1 MQLNPGKPEVSNI
14 MLATIF
20 RIIVYLKRTGY
31 AWPTL
36 TYKGRPPFALC
47 FVKAKQNCETRN
59 MFAFERSRFLPIL
72 LGMKADNF
80 PKFQCQKSQTKQLYP
95 RAQRLDDSN
104 SMCAARGAASVS
116 SGPGGAGGHSKPR
129 PSQWQS
135 DTVASPAPAAPGQG
149 PGHLHGGLPVGGT
162 AVLVP

>member
-95 RAQRLDDSN
+95 RAQRFQFNARSPGA
-104 SMCAARGAASVS
+104 SAAGRA
-116 SGPGGAGGHSKPR
+116 
-129 PSQWQS
+129 
-135 DTVASPAPAAPGQG
+135 APAATPSRGRVSGSLTQWPPRRQRRRVRGRVTCTVACQWAG
-149 PGHLHGGLPVGGT
+149 PRY
-162 AVLVP
+162 